1 MYWSLYQRKK
11 SERWISFLV
20 LTGVPLGR
28 IVDVNFEIRVCR
40 AFSDKGVLELLGVFD
55 WPPGDL
61 VESELRVLLGVLV
74 NRFRFLGY
82 LLKLRHGL
90 RRQLGLHTRHDY
102 DHFTDIAHIARL
114 VAIHEVALLG
124 AHLGHLES

>member
-1 MYWSLYQRKK
+1 M
-11 SERWISFLV
+11 I

-28 IVDVNFEIRVCR
+28 VVNVNFEIGVCR
-40 AFSDKGVLELLGVFD
+40 AFSDKGVLELLRVFD
-55 WPPGDL
+55 RSPSDL

-74 NRFRFLGY
+74 YRFGFLSY

-90 RRQLGLHTRHDY
+90 RRQLGLHTGHDY
-102 DHFTDIAHIARL
+102 DHLADIAHVARL
-114 VAIHEVALLG
+114 VAIHEVALLS

>member
-1 MYWSLYQRKK
+1 M
-11 SERWISFLV
+11 I

-28 IVDVNFEIRVCR
+28 VVNVNFEIGVCR
-40 AFSDKGVLELLGVFD
+40 AFSDKGVLELLRVFD
-55 WPPGDL
+55 RSPSDL

-74 NRFRFLGY
+74 YRFRFLSY

-90 RRQLGLHTRHDY
+90 RRQLGLHARHNY
-102 DHFTDIAHIARL
+102 DHFTDIAHVARL
-114 VAIHEVALLG
+114 VAIHEVALLS

>member
-1 MYWSLYQRKK
+1 M
-11 SERWISFLV
+11 I

-28 IVDVNFEIRVCR
+28 IVNVNFKIGVCR
-40 AFSDKGVLELLGVFD
+40 AFSDKGVLELLRIFD

-74 NRFRFLGY
+74 YRFRFLGY
-82 LLKLRHGL
+82 LLELRHGL

-102 DHFTDIAHIARL
+102 DHFADIAHIARL
-114 VAIHEVALLG
+114 VAIHEVALLS